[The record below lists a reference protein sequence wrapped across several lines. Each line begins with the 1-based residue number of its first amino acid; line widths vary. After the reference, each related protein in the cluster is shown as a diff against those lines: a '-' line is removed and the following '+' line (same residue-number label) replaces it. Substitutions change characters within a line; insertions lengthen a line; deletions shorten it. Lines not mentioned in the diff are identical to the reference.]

1 MAFVSRWI
9 PLAGM
14 RQGESGKNYKIKTSS
29 IIGVRHKEQ
38 QILTAY
44 DSYASALFRHC
55 YFRLY
60 DREDAKD
67 VVQDVFI
74 RVWEYVCD
82 GNTIDN
88 MRAFLYRTANNL
100 VIDRVRKQKSY
111 SLDAL
116 KEKGFDPEDR
126 AVDAS
131 RITDIVSGREVLQV
145 LHRLEDPYRAVVIM
159 RYIDDLMP
167 REIASV
173 LGETENVVS
182 VRIYRAV
189 KKAKQ
194 LWEGEFIHEA

>member
-1 MAFVSRWI
+1 MSDI
-9 PLAGM
+9 IYGYED
-14 RQGESGKNYKIKTSS
+14 GGKNYEIKTSS
-29 IIGVRHKEQ
+29 MVGVEDKEQ

-44 DSYASALFRHC
+44 DSYADAIFRHC

-67 VVQDVFI
+67 VMQEVFI
-74 RVWEYVCD
+74 RAWEYVCD
-82 GNTIDN
+82 GNVIDN
-88 MRAFLYRTANNL
+88 TRAFLYRTANNL
-100 VIDRVRKQKSY
+100 VIDRVRKHKSY

-116 KEKGFDPEDR
+116 KEKGFDPEDHAQDAAR
-126 AVDAS
+126 IVDV
-131 RITDIVSGREVLQV
+131 VSGREVLQV

-182 VRIYRAV
+182 VRIHRAV

>member
-1 MAFVSRWI
+1 MSV
-9 PLAGM
+9 
-14 RQGESGKNYKIKTSS
+14 
-29 IIGVRHKEQ
+29 VDKER

-44 DSYASALFRHC
+44 DSYADALFRHC

-60 DREDAKD
+60 DREEAKD

-74 RVWEYVCD
+74 RAWEYVCD

-88 MRAFLYRTANNL
+88 TRAFLYRTANNL
-100 VIDRVRKQKSY
+100 VIDRVRKHKSD

-116 KEKGFDPEDR
+116 QEKGFDPEDHT
-126 AVDAS
+126 ADAA
-131 RITDIVSGREVLQV
+131 RITDIISGREVIQV
-145 LHRLEDPYRAVVIM
+145 LHRLEDPYRAIVIM

-182 VRIYRAV
+182 VRIHRAV